1 MAQFTIQ
8 NAQVL
13 FNGKF
18 RKQSILITD
27 GVISDIS
34 DSVSSDCE
42 IIDASGLKLIPGFFD
57 NHTHGCMGIDFNT
70 ANTDEILQAAAH
82 YASWG
87 VTGFLPAV
95 MTDSPEVICRQLSR
109 CADAAE
115 TRGCNALRGIHLE
128 GPFLSP
134 LYKGAMPEQFLL
146 APDYDLFM
154 RFQDAAHGLIKVVT
168 ISPELDGAVEFT
180 RKVSDLGVRVSI
192 GHSSASYEQ
201 AMACIDAG
209 AASTTHTMN
218 AMKLLHM
225 HDPAILTAVLGSDI
239 YCEMIC
245 DGFHL
250 HPPIV
255 RLLVKIKGTEKMIP
269 VTDSMMAAGY
279 PDGFYMLGVN
289 KVKVENGD
297 AKLVEN
303 GVRAGSTLTMQKAL
317 LNILSF
323 TGLSLEQA
331 VPMLSANAPR
341 MLGLYETTGSIE
353 KGKRADI
360 TLLDQNN
367 TVVATFVCGKQV
379 FGKPLV

>member
-13 FNGKF
+13 FDGKF

-34 DSVSSDCE
+34 DSAFSDCK

-95 MTDSPEVICRQLSR
+95 MTDSREVICRQLSR

-115 TRGCNALRGIHLE
+115 TRGCSALRGIHLE

-225 HDPAILTAVLGSDI
+225 HDP
-239 YCEMIC
+239 
-245 DGFHL
+245 
-250 HPPIV
+250 
-255 RLLVKIKGTEKMIP
+255 
-269 VTDSMMAAGY
+269 
-279 PDGFYMLGVN
+279 MLGVN

>member
-1 MAQFTIQ
+1 MLVFHVDVNSAYLSWT
-8 NAQVL
+8 AAD
-13 FNGKF
+13 
-18 RKQSILITD
+18 LIEKGYGMD
-27 GVISDIS
+27 IRNMPAVISGNP
-34 DSVSSDCE
+34 E
-42 IIDASGLKLIPGFFD
+42 NRHGIILAKSIAAKKFGIKTGESLFEAKQKCPELKVF
-57 NHTHGCMGIDFNT
+57 
-70 ANTDEILQAAAH
+70 
-82 YASWG
+82 
-87 VTGFLPAV
+87 
-95 MTDSPEVICRQLSR
+95 
-109 CADAAE
+109 
-115 TRGCNALRGIHLE
+115 
-128 GPFLSP
+128 
-134 LYKGAMPEQFLL
+134 

-180 RKVSDLGVRVSI
+180 RKVSALGVRVSI

-225 HDPAILTAVLGSDI
+225 HDPAILTAVLESDI

-269 VTDSMMAAGY
+269 ITDSMMAAGY

-297 AKLVEN
+297 AKLVDN